1 METMREESS
10 PNTHMSAR
18 ILFVDDD
25 SNILEAH
32 RRNFRRRFDVAA
44 VTTGEEGLALLGSGD
59 PFAVVVADMRM
70 PIMNG
75 IQFLRK
81 AQEIAPDTVRIM
93 LTGNADQQTAMDAVN
108 RGHVFQ
114 FLCKPCPAEM
124 LGLALENAVQQHF
137 LITAE
142 RELLHKTLAG
152 SIRIMTE
159 ILSLQ
164 DPESFGLGTAL
175 RDRVRAYAEARSIR
189 DSWELE
195 MGAMLSQIGFV
206 TVPGTIVHR
215 LRSGQPL
222 SAADRAVIE
231 RVPEVGA
238 GLLAQIPRL
247 ETVSR
252 IVLYQQKNFDGSG
265 FPADS
270 VANEDIPVGARLLRI
285 LRDVHE
291 LEMEGVPKDEV
302 LHRLKLRTGC
312 YDPKVLESVL
322 VSLDIYFPITDARDI
337 PPTAVMLRH
346 LLVGHVLAADVET
359 SDGLLVVKSGTKVT
373 PLLMEKLRNFA
384 ASAGLRE
391 PLCIQG

>member
-1 METMREESS
+1 
-10 PNTHMSAR
+10 MSAR

-44 VTTGEEGLALLGSGD
+44 VTTGEEGLSLLGSGD

-175 RDRVRAYAEARSIR
+175 RDRVRAYAEARNIH

-215 LRSGQPL
+215 LRSRQPL
-222 SAADRAVIE
+222 TAADRAVIE

-291 LEMEGVPKDEV
+291 LEMEGVPRDEV

-322 VSLDIYFPITDARDI
+322 VSLDIYFPITETRDI